1 MIVLCDGSS
10 LGLLC
15 GEWVV
20 GGMPGSGETSRKL
33 MIPVQMRE
41 SGVCEPG
48 TC

>member
-20 GGMPGSGETSRKL
+20 GGMPGSGETNEEADDPS
-33 MIPVQMRE
+33 PDERE
-41 SGVCEPG
+41 WGM
-48 TC
+48 